1 MSPELAAMMVGCF
14 IAAIASGLAGFA
26 FNLVAAGIL
35 FHFLSPQQTAP
46 VMVVGSLI
54 IQGATIGLV
63 WRTMRWRTVAP
74 YVIGGVLGTPF
85 GVIVLRH
92 AEAAILVTG
101 IGVLLVCYAG
111 YMLSRIVLRLSPPVI
126 RAGPAADAGVGF
138 AGGILGG
145 IGGFSGA
152 LPVMWGDLKGLRK
165 EDARAVFQPFIVVM
179 QAVACVALFAGG
191 FFTRESGV
199 MLLNVLP
206 VLILGTWI
214 GVKAYRVIPAEGFRV
229 VLLALLFLSGLS
241 LVI

>member
-1 MSPELAAMMVGCF
+1 MSLELIAMMAGCF
-14 IAAIASGLAGFA
+14 VAAIASGLAGFA

-92 AEAAILVTG
+92 AEA
-101 IGVLLVCYAG
+101 G
-111 YMLSRIVLRLSPPVI
+111 YMLSRIVLRLSPPVL
-126 RAGPAADAGVGF
+126 RAGAAADAGVGF

-191 FFTRESGV
+191 FFTRESFT
-199 MLLNVLP
+199 MLLTVLP

-214 GVKAYRVIPAEGFRV
+214 GVKAYHVIPAEGFRV

>member
-1 MSPELAAMMVGCF
+1 MLAGCF
-14 IAAIASGLAGFA
+14 VAAIASGLAGFA

-35 FHFLSPQQTAP
+35 FHFLPPQQTAP

-63 WRTMRWRTVAP
+63 WRSMRWRTLAP
-74 YVIGGVLGTPF
+74 YVIGGVIGTPL
-85 GVIVLRH
+85 GVVVLRH
-92 AEAAILVTG
+92 AAASAIVSG

-111 YMLSRIVLRLSPPVI
+111 YMLSRIVLRLAPPVI
-126 RAGPAADAGVGF
+126 RAGAAADGAVGF

-179 QAVACVALFAGG
+179 QAAACIALFAGG
-191 FFTRESGV
+191 FFTRDSGV
-199 MLLNVLP
+199 MLVTVLP

-229 VLLALLFLSGLS
+229 VLLALLLLSGLS